1 MGTHFSQE
9 TLLKQSIQLAE
20 KLQLPTVL
28 HLTDLKSVER
38 AVEMVFNEAGDD
50 DENEDESNSQVFI
63 IHDVLTCTGADLDI
77 RDTLVKFPNVYF
89 VVSGAGLA
97 DPDEAIKEKSR
108 AFVKGLPVDRI
119 LIATDSP
126 WRTPQNLAD
135 PYLRTI
141 RNEPAN
147 IPAVIEAIG
156 EIVGVDKNEIMNT
169 VKETSL
175 RLFNLEFLSPEL
187 AAAAKLHMAHENS
200 VEEVTKSVQKVN
212 IKAEYVH
219 EESTAD
225 SSKQEQPVSNK
236 PAAQESAEYKCTK
249 CRTLL
254 FKPKDITTHQLGA
267 SKTVFKVG
275 EEGLCASF
283 IFVAA
288 QDGREIHKRLGV
300 SIRGGNVECTHC
312 GTKLGKF
319 SPGEAV
325 CPCGALV
332 TGPVAKINATKTDY
346 SDNSMNAQE
355 LAERAKIEIED
366 AQRQA
371 EMEDQEMEEKWQN
384 QQGRVK
390 KAKKHKSE
398 NRGNFSNFRNKSF
411 IPNASKTANENAPKE
426 TGKDQVQSKKGYKGH
441 DSDEDE
447 EYDSQEGEE
456 EEDN

>member
-20 KLQLPTVL
+20 KLQLPTIL

-38 AVEMVFNEAGDD
+38 AVEVALNDSANDFDE
-50 DENEDESNSQVFI
+50 ENEEEGGGGGSQVFI
-63 IHDVLTCTGADLDI
+63 IHDVVTCTGADLEM
-77 RDTLVKFPNVYF
+77 RDTLVKLPNVYF
-89 VVSGAGLA
+89 IVSGAGLA
-97 DPDEAIKEKSR
+97 ESDEAVKEKAR
-108 AFVKGLPVDRI
+108 EFVKGLPVDRI

-135 PYLRTI
+135 AYLRTT

-147 IPAVIEAIG
+147 VPAVIEAISETLGMDKG
-156 EIVGVDKNEIMNT
+156 EVMNV
-169 VKETSL
+169 VKDTSL
-175 RLFNLEFLSPEL
+175 RLFNLEFLSPEH
-187 AAAAKLHMAHENS
+187 AAAAKLHAQENHA
-200 VEEVTKSVQKVN
+200 EEIAKSVQN
-212 IKAEYVH
+212 LTIKSESVP
-219 EESTAD
+219 EERLPSVETA
-225 SSKQEQPVSNK
+225 KQSN
-236 PAAQESAEYKCTK
+236 ATSENAEYKCTK
-249 CRTLL
+249 CRSLL
-254 FKPKDITTHQLGA
+254 FKPKDVTTHQFGA

-275 EEGLCASF
+275 EEGLCTSF
-283 IFVAA
+283 IFVGA

-332 TGPVAKINATKTDY
+332 TGPVAKINATKTDF
-346 SDNSMNAQE
+346 SDGTTDAKE

-390 KAKKHKSE
+390 KVKKHKSE
-398 NRGNFSNFRNKSF
+398 NKGNFSNFRNKSF
-411 IPNASKTANENAPKE
+411 IPNASKTAKDTKE
-426 TGKDQVQSKKGYKGH
+426 AGKDQTQNKKVNNNKGQN
-441 DSDEDE
+441 SDDDQED
-447 EYDSQEGEE
+447 EYDSQDEDGEV
-456 EEDN
+456 